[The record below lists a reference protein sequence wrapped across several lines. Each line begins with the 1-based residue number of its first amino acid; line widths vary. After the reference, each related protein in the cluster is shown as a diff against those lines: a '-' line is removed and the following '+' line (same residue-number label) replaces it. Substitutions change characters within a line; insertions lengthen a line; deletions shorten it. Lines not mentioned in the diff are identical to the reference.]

1 MWSMFSPSGGGYIAP
16 QNTQN
21 KGRRIKGNVEHVQPI
36 RRRIYCS
43 TEYSVQRKE
52 EQLTLLN
59 VHQIY
64 TDLEPA
70 MQIIHPPC
78 VVSTD
83 KVFWRTQ
90 LLLFFPAPV
99 YSVDIMYYIRD
110 GTPISRLSFWV
121 RLHK

>member
-1 MWSMFSPSGGGYIAP
+1 MF
-16 QNTQN
+16 
-21 KGRRIKGNVEHVQPI
+21 I
-36 RRRIYCS
+36 R
-43 TEYSVQRKE
+43 
-52 EQLTLLN
+52 
-59 VHQIY
+59 Y

-99 YSVDIMYYIRD
+99 YSVDICTILEMALPFHGLAFGFVFTSKLEFLYYSAKQSTERD
-110 GTPISRLSFWV
+110 CWMRFGSGFFYGNQFLPGT
-121 RLHK
+121 

>member
-1 MWSMFSPSGGGYIAP
+1 M
-16 QNTQN
+16 
-21 KGRRIKGNVEHVQPI
+21 EHVQPI

-99 YSVDIMYYIRD
+99 YSVDICTILEMALPFHGLVFEFVFASKLEFLFY
-110 GTPISRLSFWV
+110 SAKQKS
-121 RLHK
+121 